1 MANCDSSYY
10 FERKGIYKDL
20 YRTINEGKKPAIS
33 RSKKGIYRHLYRQLE
48 EDKKPAKQKNIW
60 HTYPLKAMVYSN
72 DFGEAA
78 KPLIGAFLAKLSWV
92 PTIIYAFFALLGK
105 YLQTQK
111 NKNSKESFLKEVL
124 FQLLAS
130 FLLPFLL
137 IKSSHKL
144 AQNFIDNRIS
154 VKTKQK
160 IKDIMKSSNFLE
172 TIVGKFRRNNS
183 SGYRN
188 LGLSAVG
195 VATIAIGA
203 KPIDIGVEYFLN
215 RIYKDNN

>member
-1 MANCDSSYY
+1 MVNCDSSYY
-10 FERKGIYKDL
+10 SDKKGIYKDL
-20 YRTINEGKKPAIS
+20 YRTINEGKRPAIS

-48 EDKKPAKQKNIW
+48 EDKKPPKQKNIW

-72 DFGEAA
+72 DFGEAV
-78 KPLIGAFLAKLSWV
+78 KPVIGAFLAKLSWV

-105 YLQTQK
+105 YLQIQK
-111 NKNSKESFLKEVL
+111 NKNSNESFEKEVL

-144 AQNFIDNRIS
+144 AKNVIDKRIS
-154 VKTKQK
+154 AKTKQK
-160 IKDIMKSSNFLE
+160 IKNIMKSNNFLE
-172 TIVGKFRRNNS
+172 TLASKFWRNNS

-195 VATIAIGA
+195 VAAIAIGA